1 MKSLINID
9 EIESQIETE
18 IKTYDYD
25 TLEYPIEV
33 IIAKYENSLKDSCD
47 EDELD
52 NVVYIPDYQ
61 REFVWSPVR
70 RSKFIESIILGV
82 PIPYFFFADVDGK
95 MEIVDGSQRIRTMAE
110 YIRGDLKLSG
120 LEKLTTLN
128 GSRFSDLPKHRRRRI
143 INKSLRAI
151 YLSES
156 TDGSARF
163 DLFERLNTGSDEL
176 KPAEIRKG
184 ALAGSFYNFLAKC
197 AENEIFKEICPIT
210 SSIGMRSEG
219 TERILRFFAYSN
231 SLDGYSGKVSVF
243 LDSYMK
249 NMNKSFDNV
258 KEQELQNKFD
268 RMINFVKENFPNGFR
283 KTETAKSTPRVRF
296 EAISIGV
303 SNALDENENLYVR
316 SVDWLD
322 SEEFKRVT
330 RSDAANNKSNL
341 KGRIDFVRD
350 QLLKG
355 K

>member
-1 MKSLINID
+1 MSLQINIELIEKQI
-9 EIESQIETE
+9 EIE
-18 IKTYDYD
+18 IKSYDYD

-33 IIAKYENSLKDSCD
+33 IVSKYENSLKDECD
-47 EDELD
+47 EDSLD

-61 REFVWSPVR
+61 REFVWSQDR

-110 YIRGDLKLSG
+110 YIRGDLILGG
-120 LEKLTTLN
+120 LEKLTELN
-128 GSRFSDLPKHRRRRI
+128 GSKFSDLPIHRRRRI
-143 INKSLRAI
+143 LNKGLRAI
-151 YLSES
+151 YLSEK
-156 TDGSARF
+156 TDGIARF

-184 ALAGSFYNFLAKC
+184 ALAGAFYDFLEEC
-197 AENEIFKEICPIT
+197 AENSIFKEICPIT

-231 SLDGYSGKVSVF
+231 SLDGYKGRVSPF
-243 LDSYMK
+243 LDTYMK
-249 NMNKSFDNV
+249 KMNKLFDNDQKKV
-258 KEQELQNKFD
+258 MQKKFD
-268 RMINFVKENFPNGFR
+268 RMTNFVKNNFPNGFR

-296 EAISIGV
+296 EAIAIGA
-303 SNALDENENLYVR
+303 SNALDINESLIVQ
-316 SVDWLD
+316 SVAWLE

-341 KGRIDFVRD
+341 EGRVNFVRD
-350 QLLKG
+350 KLLG
-355 K
+355 IE